1 MKHIYFNGKVYTG
14 SLPLAEA
21 FAVENGKFIF
31 AGSSKSVLKLAGEGD
46 VCTDLK
52 GRFVCSGF
60 NDSHMH
66 LLGYGNSLCSA
77 RLAARTESLADM
89 LQCLKEFYR
98 ENPCAEGEWLMG
110 RGWNQD
116 YFTDADRMPDRH
128 DLDQVSEDVPVCA
141 VRACGHCLVV
151 NTKALQLLGITKDT
165 PQPEGGCIGM
175 DEEGP
180 DGRFFDNAMDLVY
193 HAIPV
198 PDKEAG
204 EA

>member
-1 MKHIYFNGKVYTG
+1 MQT
-14 SLPLAEA
+14 
-21 FAVENGKFIF
+21 
-31 AGSSKSVLKLAGEGD
+31 
-46 VCTDLK
+46 
-52 GRFVCSGF
+52 
-60 NDSHMH
+60 
-66 LLGYGNSLCSA
+66 
-77 RLAARTESLADM
+77 
-89 LQCLKEFYR
+89 
-98 ENPCAEGEWLMG
+98 W
-110 RGWNQD
+110 
-116 YFTDADRMPDRH
+116 MPDRY

-198 PDKEAG
+198 PDKEG
-204 EA
+204 IKNRDPSGLQGFKFLRCYQQPDG

>member
-66 LLGYGNSLCSA
+66 LLDTETACVLPGWLPVQRAWRICFSA
-77 RLAARTESLADM
+77 
-89 LQCLKEFYR
+89 
-98 ENPCAEGEWLMG
+98 
-110 RGWNQD
+110 
-116 YFTDADRMPDRH
+116 
-128 DLDQVSEDVPVCA
+128 
-141 VRACGHCLVV
+141 
-151 NTKALQLLGITKDT
+151 
-165 PQPEGGCIGM
+165 
-175 DEEGP
+175 
-180 DGRFFDNAMDLVY
+180 
-193 HAIPV
+193 
-198 PDKEAG
+198 
-204 EA
+204 

>member
-31 AGSSKSVLKLAGEGD
+31 AGSGKSVLKLAGEGD

-98 ENPCAEGEWLMG
+98 ENPLSLI
-110 RGWNQD
+110 
-116 YFTDADRMPDRH
+116 H
-128 DLDQVSEDVPVCA
+128 
-141 VRACGHCLVV
+141 
-151 NTKALQLLGITKDT
+151 I
-165 PQPEGGCIGM
+165 
-175 DEEGP
+175 
-180 DGRFFDNAMDLVY
+180 
-193 HAIPV
+193 
-198 PDKEAG
+198 
-204 EA
+204 